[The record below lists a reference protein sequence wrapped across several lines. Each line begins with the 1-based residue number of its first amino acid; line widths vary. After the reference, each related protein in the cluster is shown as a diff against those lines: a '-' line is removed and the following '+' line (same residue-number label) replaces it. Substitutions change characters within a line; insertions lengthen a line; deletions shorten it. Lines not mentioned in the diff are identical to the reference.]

1 MFESRRF
8 GLNTDGARDNALAKE
23 TDPMDSTVLREF
35 EWRGLLHQ
43 VTDETVD
50 ERLAE
55 RAVTLYCGFDPTSSS
70 LQVGNLL
77 PLMMMGFFRRHGHRP
92 LALVGGA
99 TGLIGDPSGKDE
111 ERNLLGEEQLEAHR
125 ARIAEQIDRILGRA
139 VEMHP
144 ETLGAAP
151 SELGSGDVEMV
162 DNADWMRGTS
172 YVEFLRDV
180 GKYFRV
186 NKMINKES
194 VRTRLDEREQGISYT
209 EFSYMVLQAYD
220 FLHLYDN
227 YGCELQVGGS
237 DQWGN
242 ITAGVD
248 LVRKKLGE
256 TVYGVTAPLV
266 TSSSG
271 EKLGKTAG
279 ETVWLAEDE
288 TSPYEFYQYWR
299 NRPDP
304 DVAELLKMF
313 TFLSREE
320 IEALEGTIERGEN
333 RGEVQEKLAWEVT
346 ALVHGES
353 EADRSKKTARRIREG
368 SVEELDCADLDFVF
382 EALPH
387 AEKSR
392 EELDAGQ
399 LSLKGLFRDT
409 GLQHSGS
416 AAKRLIDQGGAY
428 VGGERI
434 EDAGYTVGAGD
445 LVEGTNYIVLRS
457 GKSNYGLV
465 RVS

>member
-1 MFESRRF
+1 
-8 GLNTDGARDNALAKE
+8 
-23 TDPMDSTVLREF
+23 MDSTVMRELD
-35 EWRGLLHQ
+35 WRGFLHQ
-43 VTDETVD
+43 VTDEGVD

-55 RAVTLYCGFDPTSSS
+55 DSVTLYCGFDPTSSS

-77 PLMMMGFFRRHGHRP
+77 PMMMMALFRRHGHRP

-111 ERNLLGEEQLEAHR
+111 ERNLLSEDELAENSS
-125 ARIAEQIDRILGRA
+125 RISDQIDEILGRA

-144 ETLGAAP
+144 ETIGAAP
-151 SELGSGDVEMV
+151 SELGSGEVEMI
-162 DNADWMRGTS
+162 DNADWMRDKT
-172 YVEFLRDV
+172 YIEFLRDV
-180 GKYFRV
+180 GKHFRV

-194 VRTRLDEREQGISYT
+194 VQTRLEEREQGISYT

-220 FLHLYDN
+220 FLHLYDEH
-227 YGCELQVGGS
+227 GCELQVGGS

-248 LVRKKLGE
+248 LIRKKLGE
-256 TVYGVTAPLV
+256 TAYGVTAPLV

-279 ETVWLAEDE
+279 ETVWLSADE
-288 TSPYEFYQYWR
+288 TTPYEFFQYWR

-304 DVAELLKMF
+304 DAPELLRMF
-313 TFLSREE
+313 TFLPRNEVEE
-320 IEALEGTIERGEN
+320 LEATIERGEN

-353 EADRSKKTARRIREG
+353 EADRAKNTARRIREG
-368 SVEELDCADLDFVF
+368 SVEELGAGDFDFVF
-382 EALPH
+382 ESLPH

-392 EELDAGQ
+392 EELEAGE
-399 LSLKGLFRDT
+399 LSLKGLLRDT
-409 GLQHSGS
+409 GLQNSGS
-416 AAKRLIDQGGAY
+416 AAKRLIKQGGAY
-428 VGGERI
+428 VGGERV
-434 EDAGYTVGAGD
+434 EDAGYTVSEDD
-445 LVEGTNYIVLRS
+445 LVEGTDYVVVRS

-465 RVS
+465 RIVEGG